1 MPKIEWKI
9 NIGNPSDYQKG
20 ALQKNAHK
28 LEMPKTM
35 NEMQKRAL
43 PFVIP
48 AIFIIFISMFFKT
61 KNAGHIVVSPITI
74 IIGIVVSAT
83 LLVVHEFLHAI
94 VYPSKARVV
103 IGFVPKEF
111 MAVALTSYPLRRS
124 RFIVMCLLPYL
135 LGIIPIILFCIS
147 PATNIEI
154 NGFLFGLSFLGLTSP
169 CVDSYNVFQ
178 ALRQTKEGDYLQ
190 FYGDDLYAFSDN
202 L

>member
-61 KNAGHIVVSPITI
+61 K
-74 IIGIVVSAT
+74 
-83 LLVVHEFLHAI
+83 
-94 VYPSKARVV
+94 
-103 IGFVPKEF
+103 
-111 MAVALTSYPLRRS
+111 
-124 RFIVMCLLPYL
+124 
-135 LGIIPIILFCIS
+135 
-147 PATNIEI
+147 TNIEI

-169 CVDSYNVFQ
+169 CVDGYNVFQ

-190 FYGDDLYAFSDN
+190 FYGDDLYAFSGN

>member
-1 MPKIEWKI
+1 MKLKRRLPRSKKGKVLFGIITVIWSFVSSGIGLWALSNMPEH
-9 NIGNPSDYQKG
+9 Q
-20 ALQKNAHK
+20 
-28 LEMPKTM
+28 
-35 NEMQKRAL
+35 
-43 PFVIP
+43 
-48 AIFIIFISMFFKT
+48 FIIFISMFLKT
-61 KNAGHIVVSPITI
+61 KHAGHIVVSPTAI
-74 IIGIVVSAT
+74 IIGIVVSVA

-135 LGIIPIILFCIS
+135 LGVIPIILFCIS

-169 CVDSYNVFQ
+169 CVDGYNVFQ

-190 FYGDDLYAFSDN
+190 FYGDDLYAFSGN

>member
-1 MPKIEWKI
+1 MLFGIITVIWSFVSSGIGLWALSNMPEH
-9 NIGNPSDYQKG
+9 Q
-20 ALQKNAHK
+20 
-28 LEMPKTM
+28 
-35 NEMQKRAL
+35 
-43 PFVIP
+43 
-48 AIFIIFISMFFKT
+48 FIIFISMFLKT
-61 KNAGHIVVSPITI
+61 KHAGHIVVSPTAI
-74 IIGIVVSAT
+74 IIGIVVSVA

-135 LGIIPIILFCIS
+135 LGVIPIILFCIS

-169 CVDSYNVFQ
+169 CVDGYNVFQ

-190 FYGDDLYAFSDN
+190 FYGDDLYAFSGN